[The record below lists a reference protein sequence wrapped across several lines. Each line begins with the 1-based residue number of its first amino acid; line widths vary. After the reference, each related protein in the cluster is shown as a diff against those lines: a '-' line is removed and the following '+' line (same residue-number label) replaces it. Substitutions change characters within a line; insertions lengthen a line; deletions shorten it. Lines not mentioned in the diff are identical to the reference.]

1 MNTPDYTEKL
11 MALANK
17 ELFGDEKMQLEK
29 EILNNPSLAEE
40 FKKHLLAHE
49 LLETFIAQ
57 DLKKKLYSF
66 ADQGVENVSSGAVIK
81 KINPSPFKLAIAAS
95 VALVLGVSSYLFVGN
110 KYDYQN
116 IADGFSL
123 EMQEVRGTNVG
134 VEDIIEKA
142 SIYISKNEN
151 AMAISI
157 LKNISPDDDRY
168 FRAQLLIGN
177 ASYQIDLI
185 SKAANAFQICTK
197 ANQEDIQLEGK
208 YGYLLCQLKLD
219 SWSDENQVNLVQL
232 SENEF
237 FKYKED
243 ASELLKKLTI
253 ARFFN

>member
-11 MALANK
+11 MALANN
-17 ELFGDEKMQLEK
+17 ELIGDEKMKLET

-49 LLETFIAQ
+49 LLESFIAQ
-57 DLKKKLYSF
+57 DLKKKLNSL
-66 ADQGVENVSSGAVIK
+66 AEQGVDIESSGAVIK
-81 KINPSPFKLAIAAS
+81 KIIPSRYKLAIAAS
-95 VALVLGVSSYLFVGN
+95 VALVLGVSSYLFLGN
-110 KYDYQN
+110 KYAYPN

-123 EMQEVRGTNVG
+123 EIQEVRGTNVG

-151 AMAISI
+151 ARAILI

-185 SKAANAFQICTK
+185 SNAAIAFQICTK
-197 ANQEDIQLEGK
+197 ANQEDIKLEGE

-219 SWSDENQVNLVQL
+219 SWSDKNHVNLVEL
-232 SENEF
+232 SENEL
-237 FKYKED
+237 FKYNED